1 MLYLAGAGHAS
12 CAMVLQR
19 ASMLPETAFAT
30 IAAGQVHV
38 EPDFLSPRLIRAM
51 RKDAQGLF
59 KEGMFAPDGLTNTAA
74 GLKKEQQGF
83 SKADRQT
90 FRNDAWD
97 GKSGDRLARL
107 EFAEQMRDLRV
118 DLARGLDRPTLAPEG
133 VRKHEMTY
141 NWYEVSAGPCSSPAL
156 LHLSLRHHRLP
167 ACHCSPAPRS
177 AVTWTSTTRRPRAP
191 RAGCGRRAAP
201 SHGSS
206 T

>member
-1 MLYLAGAGHAS
+1 
-12 CAMVLQR
+12 
-19 ASMLPETAFAT
+19 MLPETAFAT

-107 EFAEQMRDLRV
+107 ELQSRCATC
-118 DLARGLDRPTLAPEG
+118 G
-133 VRKHEMTY
+133 
-141 NWYEVSAGPCSSPAL
+141 WI
-156 LHLSLRHHRLP
+156 
-167 ACHCSPAPRS
+167 
-177 AVTWTSTTRRPRAP
+177 W
-191 RAGCGRRAAP
+191 RAGWIGLRSRRRACA
-201 SHGSS
+201 SMR
-206 T
+206 